1 MRMAWMMETSRRV
14 AMLVGEPGKRVKDED
29 ACLHAAEEMFSLH
42 APIGNARYF
51 MISDVSGDSCRKTVK
66 RGLWWRHRRRD
77 VRERC
82 CKSCLYEMFL
92 DLILS

>member
-51 MISDVSGDSCRKTVK
+51 MISDVSGNSCLKIVK
-66 RGLWWRHRRRD
+66 RGLRRRHRRRD
-77 VRERC
+77 ARER
-82 CKSCLYEMFL
+82 
-92 DLILS
+92 

>member
-14 AMLVGEPGKRVKDED
+14 AVLVGEPGKRVKDED

-51 MISDVSGDSCRKTVK
+51 MISDVRGDSCRKIVK
-66 RGLWWRHRRRD
+66 RGLRCRHRRCD
-77 VRERC
+77 VHERC
-82 CKSCLYEMFL
+82 CKSCLYEMIL

>member
-29 ACLHAAEEMFSLH
+29 ACLYAAEEMFSLH

-51 MISDVSGDSCRKTVK
+51 TISDASGDSCRKTVK

-77 VRERC
+77 VRER
-82 CKSCLYEMFL
+82 
-92 DLILS
+92 

>member
-51 MISDVSGDSCRKTVK
+51 MISDVSGNSCRKIVK
-66 RGLWWRHRRRD
+66 RGLRRRHRRRD
-77 VRERC
+77 ARERLR
-82 CKSCLYEMFL
+82 KSCLHKRL
-92 DLILS
+92 LI